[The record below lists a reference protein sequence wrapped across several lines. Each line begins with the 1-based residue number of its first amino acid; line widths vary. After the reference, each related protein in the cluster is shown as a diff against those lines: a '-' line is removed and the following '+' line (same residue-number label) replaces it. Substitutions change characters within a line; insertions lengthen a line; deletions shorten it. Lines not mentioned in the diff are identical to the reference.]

1 MAKNEKE
8 EDDDEE
14 RDRDEDG
21 WEDGWKPKNAGPR
34 KPIRG
39 AIRCHDGF
47 VMSVQ
52 ASRDHYCTPRDDAG
66 PHSAVEV
73 GWPNRLEELLL
84 PHADRQRRPQTRDRR
99 CT

>member
-1 MAKNEKE
+1 MSAVSAAKNENE

-52 ASRDHYCTPRDDAG
+52 ASRDHYSTPRDDVG
-66 PHSAVEV
+66 SHSAVEV
-73 GWPNRLEELLL
+73 G
-84 PHADRQRRPQTRDRR
+84 
-99 CT
+99 